1 MGIDKKLLNYD
12 MSFLKVLHNQLF
24 LLILDKIQKNQ
35 ILLL

>member
-1 MGIDKKLLNYD
+1 MGFHKKLLKYD
-12 MSFLKVLHNQLF
+12 LSFLKVLHNQLF